1 MLLGLHGEGSTV
13 RTLFTLLFWDIMFA
27 DGIPDVFYSQFQTSP
42 LDLFTDN
49 FYISRQEMIEQRLV
63 SVSNSTD
70 EVLQQFIVFLLFYKF
85 YCSLFIIQ
93 LALQCS

>member
-70 EVLQQFIVFLLFYKF
+70 EVLQQFIVTYLV
-85 YCSLFIIQ
+85 
-93 LALQCS
+93 